1 MVQDG
6 QVQQKKQKSQTQAYY
21 YQQEQVMI
29 FVNKE
34 YMIWPEMYGSGRLN
48 IPLIQVFLVLNA
60 GAVMVTMAA
69 VSQQPTVTS
78 ALRPITTTTS
88 ASGFHFIKS

>member
-60 GAVMVTMAA
+60 GAIMVTMAA

-78 ALRPITTTTS
+78 ALRPITTTPS

>member
-48 IPLIQVFLVLNA
+48 IPLIQDILVLYA
-60 GAVMVTMAA
+60 GAFVFTMAA
-69 VSQQPTVTS
+69 IIQQPTVT
-78 ALRPITTTTS
+78 ATVRPFATTAS